1 MNTLEDLRNETKTS
15 DFIVSNGKICIHV
28 KADNPMCLTDFIDE
42 CEAFGNK
49 IYGIPVEFAT
59 RGYSYSFFCKTWKHN
74 GARITCINTERCES
88 IEYYAVKCVKD
99 DSVSTYEFE
108 ILD

>member
-1 MNTLEDLRNETKTS
+1 MNTLKAINSEIKSS
-15 DFIVSNGKICIHV
+15 DFIVATDKICLHV
-28 KADNPMCLTDFIDE
+28 LTKRSMTLTDFIDE

-59 RGYSYSFFCKTWKHN
+59 KGYSYSFYCKTWKHS
-74 GARITCINTERCES
+74 GARIACINIDRCGS